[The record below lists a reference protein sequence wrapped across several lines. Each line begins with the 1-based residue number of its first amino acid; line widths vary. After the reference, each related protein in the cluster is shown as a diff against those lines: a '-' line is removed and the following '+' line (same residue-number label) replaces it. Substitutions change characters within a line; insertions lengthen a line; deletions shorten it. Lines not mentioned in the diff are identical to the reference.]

1 MCAAYAEVRGRD
13 HDHHLP
19 VRKDG
24 DIVASVALDQPSVN
38 GLLTRLDRPEP
49 PQVAVLGVFRPL
61 DPQATSKRAVG
72 STVAAHTVGLRDTAQ
87 ESQRA
92 SAGRRGNLTGKTA
105 GRLLAQSGRGPS

>member
-1 MCAAYAEVRGRD
+1 MRIVVGAGDDDCHIECGDRN
-13 HDHHLP
+13 HL
-19 VRKDG
+19 
-24 DIVASVALDQPSVN
+24 IASVARHEEGRVTLLS
-38 GLLTRLDRPEP
+38 GLERLEP

-72 STVAAHTVGLRDTAQ
+72 STVAAHTVGLRATAQ